1 MLWFIYPMH
10 SALWT
15 CNKTYCLQ
23 ISIMLQIKARDANL
37 KQHRSRSIVPEG
49 ATKSHKKHGK
59 YGKTMIIAY
68 VIEAT
73 LLFR

>member
-1 MLWFIYPMH
+1 
-10 SALWT
+10 
-15 CNKTYCLQ
+15 
-23 ISIMLQIKARDANL
+23 MLQIKARDANL
-37 KQHRSRSIVPEG
+37 KQHRSRYRSIVPEG